1 MCGRI
6 VRKTN
11 VVSIANAFAVEPSGV
26 ELSINF
32 NISPTSDV
40 YVIRNSGDQ
49 KSMDVM
55 SWGLVPSWAKDISRA
70 ASLIN
75 ARSESLHEKPSFR
88 NLIARNRC
96 VLPIDAYYE
105 WKLMKVRGKQIK
117 QPYVFVPSSESPFN
131 HSGQLAI
138 AGLWSSW
145 IDERGETLLTCTALT
160 TEANSSISQVHHR
173 MPVLLTRE
181 GIDGWLSNSTAP
193 DFSITQNIDNS
204 ATSHYAVSTE
214 VNNARHHGA
223 HLLEPVDLAE
233 SEDETLF

>member
-26 ELSINF
+26 ELPINF

-40 YVIRNSGDQ
+40 YVIRNSGDH
-49 KSMDVM
+49 KAMDVM

-75 ARSESLHEKPSFR
+75 ARSESVHEKPSFR

-105 WKLMKVRGKQIK
+105 WKPMKVRGKQIK
-117 QPYVFVPSSESPFN
+117 QPFVFMPVSGSPFN
-131 HSGQLAI
+131 HSGLFAI

-145 IDERGETLLTCTALT
+145 SDERGESLLTCTALT
-160 TEANSSISQVHHR
+160 TEANESISQVHHR
-173 MPVLLTRE
+173 MPVLLTRD
-181 GIDGWLSNSTAP
+181 GIEGWLSSSTSP
-193 DFSITQNIDNS
+193 DFSVTQNIDNS
-204 ATSHYAVSTE
+204 ATGHYAVSTE

-223 HLLEPVDLAE
+223 HLLEPVALAE
-233 SEDETLF
+233 SDDETLF